1 MNGPHPTSQHPNSKN
16 LHHISITIFVTNFP
30 TTVSSKDLWK
40 LCDRQGVVADVY
52 IARKLSKSGRRF
64 GFVRFIKNPDQA
76 NLLEDLNKIWIGS
89 HHLFASIARFD
100 RKQNSQPNQSHQKQ
114 SNNTK
119 PHETGHASHTTGGRS
134 YASVLNGKEGTQKPV
149 LAGPIT
155 KNITLENSDLLE
167 LSDTSS
173 VVLAKVRD
181 VHLII
186 NIYRVLK
193 KEGFSDFKCKYMGGL
208 WLWIEFSS
216 DESRLKFQKNTEMEL
231 YFTQRK
237 LVSHNFIPDE
247 RMIWIEIDGLP
258 LNAWT
263 TNAFKKIAGNW
274 GETVFVDEDAD
285 ENIANGR
292 IPG

>member
-1 MNGPHPTSQHPNSKN
+1 MNWPHPTSQHPNSKN

-40 LCDRQGVVADVY
+40 LCDRARELVADVRSHESY
-52 IARKLSKSGRRF
+52 QNQVDGF
-64 GFVRFIKNPDQA
+64 GFVSFHQKPDQV
-76 NLLEDLNKIWIGS
+76 NILEDLNKKSGLGVIICFFNCTLRPQTKA
-89 HHLFASIARFD
+89 HAR
-100 RKQNSQPNQSHQKQ
+100 NQSHQKQ

-167 LSDTSS
+167 LSDTFN
-173 VVLAKVRD
+173 VVL
-181 VHLII
+181 
-186 NIYRVLK
+186 
-193 KEGFSDFKCKYMGGL
+193 GQ
-208 WLWIEFSS
+208 SS

-247 RMIWIEIDGLP
+247 RRSLIEIDGRHSMHGL
-258 LNAWT
+258 LKHL
-263 TNAFKKIAGNW
+263 KKIAENG
-274 GETVFVDEDAD
+274 GET
-285 ENIANGR
+285 IL
-292 IPG
+292 